1 MPPVDATG
9 TLGVLVRP
17 SLARY
22 SVEQGQL
29 LAPVEQGGAGSSGGV
44 AAVPASG
51 GEGGEEEGLDRAEDA
66 VVPVPA
72 ASPCSPT
79 RVEREAH
86 EATHLPFRSWCEVCV
101 QGRMDNP
108 PHRRLAPHAA
118 EDHRLPEVH
127 LDYAF
132 LRRADSDVL
141 AKLIIL
147 KALPSRAMQAW
158 VVPSK
163 GVGDQASVD
172 RVLRGIRAMG
182 IRPPPASSSAA
193 ARPRWRRCERP

>member
-17 SLARY
+17 SPY

-29 LAPVEQGGAGSSGGV
+29 LAPVEQGGAGSSGDV
-44 AAVPASG
+44 AAAPARVG
-51 GEGGEEEGLDRAEDA
+51 GGGEEEGLERAEDA
-66 VVPVPA
+66 VVPAPA
-72 ASPCSPT
+72 ATPCSPT
-79 RVEREAH
+79 RAEREAH
-86 EATHLPFRSWCEVCV
+86 ETTHLPFRSWCEVCV

-108 PHRRLAPHAA
+108 QHRRLEHHA

-163 GVGDQASVD
+163 GVGDQASVE
-172 RVLRGIRAMG
+172 RVL
-182 IRPPPASSSAA
+182 
-193 ARPRWRRCERP
+193 